1 MSIVERFTF
10 MAGSLPRTPFKV
22 MVRAASQAGFD
33 SMTLWPNIWRY
44 AMKKE
49 GLTLKDMRAM
59 LDDHGLA
66 LADLDACQ
74 DWAPPQSVSASSGQ
88 MKGGTAR
95 DEFFEVCSQLGG
107 ATVVAAYMTDVPLNL
122 DRDVAGFA
130 RLCDDAARHGL
141 RIALE
146 FIPFTHI
153 PDAATAWKIVSG
165 ANRSNGG
172 LVADI
177 WHHVRSGS
185 DDAGLCSI
193 PAEKIY
199 TVQLSDGPAQASAD
213 LMNETV
219 YGRLLPGEGSFNTVG
234 FLRLLEEMGVR
245 ASVGPESYS
254 QSFESRDP
262 VEVIQ
267 QLADATR
274 LALARAS
281 V

>member
-1 MSIVERFTF
+1 MSIAERFTF

-22 MVRAASQAGFD
+22 MVRAAAQAGFD

-49 GLTLKDMRAM
+49 GLNLKDMRAM
-59 LDDHGLA
+59 LDDHGLT
-66 LADLDACQ
+66 LTDLDACQ
-74 DWAPPQSVSASSGQ
+74 DWAPPQSASGPGGP
-88 MKGGTAR
+88 MKGGTTR

-107 ATVVAAYMTDVPLNL
+107 STVVAAYMTDVPLNL
-122 DRDVAGFA
+122 DRDVEGFA

-153 PDAATAWKIVSG
+153 PDAATAWKVVGG

-185 DDAGLCSI
+185 DDAGLRSV

-199 TVQLSDGPAQASAD
+199 TVQLSDGPAQASSD

-219 YGRLLPGEGSFNTVG
+219 YGRLQPGEGSFNTKG
-234 FLRLLEEMGVR
+234 FLQLLGGMGVR
-245 ASVGPESYS
+245 ASVGPEAYKKSY
-254 QSFESRDP
+254 EERDP
-262 VEVIQ
+262 FEVIQ
-267 QLADATR
+267 ELATATR
-274 LALARAS
+274 NVLAKAQT
-281 V
+281 